1 MKKTKRLHRLLKHHH
16 VNVDEVKN
24 NERKQEIIKYIEK
37 ENPSI
42 KELSQR
48 EKSSYIKTY
57 FKEKEVA
64 RRIKLQEHL
73 EVFND
78 AVLAIV
84 ITIIVLNL
92 PMPKNISLASMSSLL
107 ETIGIYFV
115 SFIVVANFWLTHHFI
130 FEKIKTGISESL
142 VVLDFLFM
150 AELSLLPFLTK
161 WMVENHSYL
170 PVVIYGGVYLLA
182 TVTLIFISMR
192 INQRVKYYYPKLY
205 HQLNKIEWYRLAI
218 IVPINLLLMFG
229 AYFFP
234 RAIFI
239 MYVIMPVISFLS
251 YIFADDEERRFEDHM
266 EVIQQEDNQP
276 LSEELAQ
283 NMAEHISE
291 KIEEQM
297 TEAIEDKIEEQ
308 MTETIEEQMNEVI
321 EDKINEL
328 KK

>member
-1 MKKTKRLHRLLKHHH
+1 MKKTMVLHRLLKRQH
-16 VNVDEVKN
+16 VGVDEVKN
-24 NERKQEIIKYIEK
+24 KERKQEIIDYIEK
-37 ENPSI
+37 ENPSM
-42 KELSQR
+42 KEMNHA
-48 EKSSYIKTY
+48 EKATYIKTY

-92 PMPKNISLASMSSLL
+92 PMPKNISFASMTSLL

-142 VVLDFLFM
+142 VVLDFVFM

-170 PVVIYGGVYLLA
+170 PVMIYGGVYLLA
-182 TVTLIFISMR
+182 TITLIFISMR
-192 INQRVKYYYPKLY
+192 INKRVKYYYPKLY
-205 HQLNKIEWYRLAI
+205 QQLNKMEWYRLSI
-218 IVPINLLLMFG
+218 IVPINVLLMIG

-234 RAIFI
+234 KAIFI
-239 MYVIMPVISFLS
+239 MYVIMPMISFIS

-266 EVIQQEDNQP
+266 EAMQQDENVALNED
-276 LSEELAQ
+276 LAQ
-283 NMAEHISE
+283 NMAEHITE
-291 KIEEQM
+291 K
-297 TEAIEDKIEEQ
+297 
-308 MTETIEEQMNEVI
+308 IEEQMNEVI
-321 EDKINEL
+321 EDKMNEL
-328 KK
+328 KNNEVDFKERED